1 MIGMLEFFKTFE
13 TGELKQLENME
24 SGCWVCLTAPTE
36 DELTRVQTALEI
48 EPNFLRDP
56 LDDEEKPHIDVEN
69 DQTLIV
75 IDVPYVYE
83 DEDGKVYETMP
94 MGIVVKDEY
103 IITVSLR
110 QNEVL
115 DLIKSNRVKEFFTYK
130 HTRFTFQILFVASK
144 SFLRYLRL
152 IDRKSDDAERTLRQS
167 MKNKELFL
175 LLQLEKS
182 LVFFTTSL
190 KSNEMVME
198 RLLKGRILKRYEED
212 QDLLEDVIIENKQA
226 IEMANICSSILSG
239 MMDAFASIIS
249 NNLNVVMKIL
259 TSITIILAIPTLIAS
274 FWGMNTGV
282 PWEGSL
288 LGFVFVCAIALF
300 ASVVA
305 FFILWKR
312 KMF

>member
-1 MIGMLEFFKTFE
+1 MLEFFKTFE
-13 TGELKQLENME
+13 TGELARLEEME
-24 SGCWVCLTAPTE
+24 TGCWICLTAPTE
-36 DELTRVQTALEI
+36 DELVRIESALAI

-75 IDVPYVYE
+75 IDVPYVY
-83 DEDGKVYETMP
+83 DDDDGGKVYETMP
-94 MGIVVKDEY
+94 MGIVVKEEY

-115 DLIKSNRVKEFFTYK
+115 DLIKSNHVKDFFTYK

-226 IEMANICSSILSG
+226 IEMANIYSSILSG

-282 PWEGSL
+282 PWEGSIF
-288 LGFVFVCAIALF
+288 GFAFVCGIALL
-300 ASVVA
+300 ASGVA
-305 FFILWKR
+305 FVILWKR

>member
-1 MIGMLEFFKTFE
+1 MLEFYKTFE
-13 TGELKQLENME
+13 TGELTPLENME
-24 SGCWVCLTAPTE
+24 NGCWICLTAPTE
-36 DELTRVQTALEI
+36 EELVRIESALEI

-83 DEDGKVYETMP
+83 DDDGGKVYETMP
-94 MGIVVKDEY
+94 MGIVVKEEY

-226 IEMANICSSILSG
+226 IEMANIYSSILSG

-282 PWEGSL
+282 PWGGDI
-288 LGFVFVCAIALF
+288 LGFVFVCAIALL
-300 ASVVA
+300 ASGAA
-305 FFILWKR
+305 FVILWKR